1 MDDNLIQLFS
11 EVEVTNRS
19 EAYEFISNKFYPNGN
34 EKALLIRQAL
44 YKREDTGNIQIDEGV
59 VLPHIEDEIVDQTF
73 VAIIQPKKVIQRW
86 SSEIA
91 NIDLIIAVLLSPNES
106 NEEKKQIARF
116 MRQLADED
124 FIKRLKTIKK

>member
-11 EVEVTNRS
+11 EVEVTNRG
-19 EAYEFISNKFYPNGN
+19 ETYEFISNKFYPDGN